1 MSVFLSFI
9 GGAMKTHGSYVFLFL
24 MLMPVACTRTEDS
37 KSAAAQLSRSATIRD
52 IMDSM
57 VDPSADFMF
66 ESVREI
72 WDETGIHKIAP
83 QTDEDWAMVRRHAL
97 VLLEAPNL
105 VTMEGRKVAG
115 AGEKAEYPEAELQPE
130 EIQKLIDADRPSF
143 IRRAKRLQD
152 SAAAALEA
160 IDAKDEDAL
169 FKSLVSI
176 DHACENCHLHY
187 WYPNDKR
194 AHEAAK
200 EEGLVI
206 D

>member
-1 MSVFLSFI
+1 MRTFGLLLILISTL
-9 GGAMKTHGSYVFLFL
+9 
-24 MLMPVACTRTEDS
+24 VACAKNDAPAP
-37 KSAAAQLSRSATIRD
+37 AASQLSQPATIRQ

-57 VDPSADFMF
+57 VDPSADFLF

-72 WDETGIHKIAP
+72 ADENGIREIAP

-105 VTMEGRKVAG
+105 VTMDGRRVAG
-115 AGEKAEYPEAELQPE
+115 FGEKAEYPEVELQPE
-130 EIQKLIDADRPSF
+130 EIQKLIDADRPGF

-152 SAAAALEA
+152 SAAEALKA
-160 IDAKDEDAL
+160 IDSKDKDSL
-169 FKSLVSI
+169 FKALVNI

-194 AHEAAK
+194 ALEAAK
-200 EEGLVI
+200 EEGLTI